1 MTKPIPHDV
10 YRDACAAAEQAIP
23 VSQPYED
30 QTIYFVPT
38 SKIFVMAKTDAGV
51 KEIAEA
57 IIKFYVVLE
66 FSNTLAAEILKKFDT
81 PVGGIQ

>member
-1 MTKPIPHDV
+1 MTKPIPIEVWQDSCVH
-10 YRDACAAAEQAIP
+10 ANTAIA

-30 QTIYFVPT
+30 QSIYFIPAP
-38 SKIFVMAKTDAGV
+38 KIFVMAKTDAGV

-57 IIKFYVVLE
+57 IIRHYVTIS

>member
-23 VSQPYED
+23 VSACYED

-57 IIKFYVVLE
+57 IIRHYVTIE
-66 FSNTLAAEILKKFDT
+66 FSNTLAAEILRKVDESS
-81 PVGGIQ
+81 GGVH